1 MQNGFELTLKG
12 DNFAGVIAQARALC
26 SRSRQGTSFSS
37 ATTGNGN
44 GRTKSKT
51 RSGTGRYRRKFLDD
65 VAEAVEETEELPSD
79 DTEVIEQV
87 EEPATKPAK
96 TATAKKLTKN
106 DVDNAAIAHAQEKR
120 PPCNDE
126 NFSDEILKRNQFF
139 EIKEANWPLVI
150 KALAV

>member
-12 DNFAGVIAQARALC
+12 DNFAGVIAQARALVAEADKL
-26 SRSRQGTSFSS
+26 RPPQP
-37 ATTGNGN
+37 ATATAA
-44 GRTKSKT
+44 
-51 RSGTGRYRRKFLDD
+51 RKAKPAAAPAVIEESFLDD

-106 DVDNAAIAHAQEKR
+106 DVDNAAIAHAKKNGR
-120 PPCNDE
+120 PATMK
-126 NFSDEILKRNQFF
+126 ILATKFKAKSIL